1 MFTLA
6 GAVIVSEAGG
16 VVLDPS
22 GKEFDIM
29 SRRILVASTQ
39 KLVDEWKNQVDYQ
52 IQEFERDF
60 PEICPM
66 WKKFFWS
73 FWSSL
78 KRNNTK
84 TDLVLWFVSWKN
96 CLFENSFQMNHLDLI
111 LRLWLFGDPEVGSKI
126 AKATESVFSRTPI
139 IKLSP
144 PELKKNKG
152 YEISGR

>member
-39 KLVDEWKNQVDYQ
+39 KLVEEWKNQVDYQ

-66 WKKFFWS
+66 
-73 FWSSL
+73 
-78 KRNNTK
+78 
-84 TDLVLWFVSWKN
+84 
-96 CLFENSFQMNHLDLI
+96 
-111 LRLWLFGDPEVGSKI
+111 
-126 AKATESVFSRTPI
+126 
-139 IKLSP
+139 
-144 PELKKNKG
+144 
-152 YEISGR
+152 